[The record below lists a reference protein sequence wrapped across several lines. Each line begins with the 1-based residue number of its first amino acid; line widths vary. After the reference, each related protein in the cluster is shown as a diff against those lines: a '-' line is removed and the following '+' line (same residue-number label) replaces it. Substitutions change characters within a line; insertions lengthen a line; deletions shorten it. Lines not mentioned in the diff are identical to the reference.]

1 MPTITRSV
9 DTLVERGYV
18 ERQPD
23 PTDRRCI
30 YLQLTDKG
38 MMVNDDAHAQFRSAV
53 SRFLSPL
60 SEEQLRDVARACDHM
75 AQLLPEVYTTT
86 KAYAPSS
93 RQRGRNGYTG
103 CKSKWG
109 NWDSQYTRADQLKA
123 RRRIRYK
130 TMESRTTNRPIA
142 PDYPAVK
149 NGTGNGTGNGVV
161 PPGALPAVEPEEEWQ
176 VRPKGQIIAVMASV
190 MLGILLA
197 ALDQTIVGPAL
208 PKIIGDLNGFEQYS
222 WVITVYLLTSTI
234 SVPIIGKLSDM
245 YGRKWFYMA
254 GIVIF
259 LIGSALSG
267 LSANM
272 TELII
277 YRGIQGLGAGILFAC
292 AFTII
297 ADLIPPAE
305 RGKWQGLF
313 GAVFG
318 LSS

>member
-1 MPTITRSV
+1 
-9 DTLVERGYV
+9 
-18 ERQPD
+18 
-23 PTDRRCI
+23 
-30 YLQLTDKG
+30 
-38 MMVNDDAHAQFRSAV
+38 
-53 SRFLSPL
+53 
-60 SEEQLRDVARACDHM
+60 M
-75 AQLLPEVYTTT
+75 AGTPQ
-86 KAYAPSS
+86 
-93 RQRGRNGYTG
+93 
-103 CKSKWG
+103 
-109 NWDSQYTRADQLKA
+109 RADH
-123 RRRIRYK
+123 
-130 TMESRTTNRPIA
+130 S
-142 PDYPAVK
+142 
-149 NGTGNGTGNGVV
+149 GNGERH
-161 PPGALPAVEPEEEWQ
+161 A
-176 VRPKGQIIAVMASV
+176 RYI
-190 MLGILLA
+190 LA

-259 LIGSALSG
+259 LLGSALSG

-318 LSS
+318 LSSVIGPTLGGFLTDNLSWHWVFYVNVPIGIVALAVLYFTFPPEHKHHVQKIIDWWGASLLVLSLVPLLLALSLGGTATGTGALPK

>member
-1 MPTITRSV
+1 
-9 DTLVERGYV
+9 
-18 ERQPD
+18 
-23 PTDRRCI
+23 
-30 YLQLTDKG
+30 
-38 MMVNDDAHAQFRSAV
+38 
-53 SRFLSPL
+53 
-60 SEEQLRDVARACDHM
+60 
-75 AQLLPEVYTTT
+75 
-86 KAYAPSS
+86 
-93 RQRGRNGYTG
+93 
-103 CKSKWG
+103 
-109 NWDSQYTRADQLKA
+109 
-123 RRRIRYK
+123 
-130 TMESRTTNRPIA
+130 
-142 PDYPAVK
+142 
-149 NGTGNGTGNGVV
+149 VV
-161 PPGALPAVEPEEEWQ
+161 PPAALPAIEPEEEWQ

-272 TELII
+272 TELIV

-318 LSS
+318 LSSVIGPTLGGFLTDNLSWHWVFYVNVPIGIVALAVLYFTFPPEHKHHVQKIIDWWGEACWCCLWFRCCLRCLWAAHATGTGARRRSSACS